1 MLMAQEGEA
10 ALSFQ
15 PGMEVRHS
23 FFWGLIE
30 AKWPIP

>member
-1 MLMAQEGEA
+1 MIMAKDGEA

-15 PGMEVRHS
+15 PWMEVSHS